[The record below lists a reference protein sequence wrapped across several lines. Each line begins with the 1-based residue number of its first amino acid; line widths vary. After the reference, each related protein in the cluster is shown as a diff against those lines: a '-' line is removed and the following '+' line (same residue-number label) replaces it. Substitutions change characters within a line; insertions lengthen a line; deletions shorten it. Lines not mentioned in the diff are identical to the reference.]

1 MLHHVRHGTLPRSDL
16 QLRGPRLRTF
26 RLRGSGTSDFHSRT
40 LHAASFRLSALYPLV
55 FHAPSRR
62 AKACEHAPLSLL
74 RGPHRLIGRPNGAA
88 KIALATVFI
97 KLRHGYSF
105 PSIDRR
111 SARASLR
118 WLRTVDAG
126 VPVIVAISAVL
137 YPS

>member
-1 MLHHVRHGTLPRSDL
+1 MLNHVRHGTLPRSDL
-16 QLRGPRLRTF
+16 QLRGLRLRTF

-40 LHAASFRLSALYPLV
+40 LHAASFRLSALYPRI
-55 FHAPSRR
+55 FHVPNRR
-62 AKACEHAPLSLL
+62 PKACEHPLLCLL

-88 KIALATVFI
+88 KIVLATVFVE
-97 KLRHGYSF
+97 LRHGYSF